1 LPRSS
6 SKICL
11 GFSLLAALAAAALLS
26 GCGPFQEQQLTLG
39 NTNSTTP
46 SSPTTPATVPGSA
59 IVGNVHGG
67 QQAVTGAHIYLFAAN
82 PNGYGSPSIS
92 MLNSSQPGVENDS
105 TGNYILTDA
114 NGNFS
119 ISGDYTCT
127 SGQQVY
133 LLALGGNP
141 GLPPGQTNPALA
153 LMSAFGA
160 CPEGQTNFASTVPFV
175 SINEVTTVAA
185 VYALSGFMTDATHVG
200 SANTPGA
207 LQGIANAFST
217 VKNLVDISSGVAR
230 IQNVAANG
238 DVPQS
243 EINSL
248 ANLLVTCVNSDGAAG
263 CAPLFSNS
271 PGTNGSTPTDTIIA
285 TLNIAHNPAANVS
298 ALFNASLTSP
308 AFGPALAAAPNDWT
322 LALTFFAD
330 KMVAPYFPA
339 IDSIGNV
346 WVPGYISNTLTE
358 FDPTGKILSGASGF
372 TGGGLNLPYSIA
384 IDASDNPWVI
394 NFGPVNASTVSK
406 FSTTGAS
413 LTSSPFACDTACFFP
428 AFDAAQNLWISGS
441 DRTTVLRGDG
451 SVLKTFSTS
460 SYDSGIAINSTG
472 IGWTIAQPR
481 TLFRFTL
488 PATQTPSSETTT
500 AAAGNDLTSIAIDS
514 ADNVW
519 YASNQNNAI
528 GVSDKTGAI
537 VSSASGYI
545 GGGLKGPAQIAIDGS
560 NRVWVANRD
569 GNSLSAFTNTG
580 VAISPATGYQA
591 ASLSNPRGLAIDA
604 SGNVWLTNFTA
615 NSITEFVGIATP
627 SATPISATTHGQR
640 P

>member
-1 LPRSS
+1 LTRSS

-11 GFSLLAALAAAALLS
+11 GFSLLAALLAAALLS
-26 GCGPFQEQQLTLG
+26 GCGPFQEHPLTLG
-39 NTNSTTP
+39 ATSTT
-46 SSPTTPATVPGSA
+46 SSPTTVQGSA

-67 QQAVTGAHIYLFAAN
+67 QQPIIGAHIYLFAAN
-82 PNGYGSPSIS
+82 PAGYGAPSIS
-92 MLNSSQPGVENDS
+92 MLNSSQPGVNSDAI
-105 TGNYILTDA
+105 GNYVLTGAQGD
-114 NGNFS
+114 FS

-141 GLPPGQTNPALA
+141 GLPVGETNPAIA

-160 CPEGQTNFASTVPFV
+160 CPEGQTNFASTVPYV
-175 SINEVTTVAA
+175 SINEVTTIAA
-185 VYALSGFMTDATHVG
+185 VYALAGFMTDATHLG
-200 SANTPGA
+200 YANTPGA
-207 LQGIANAFST
+207 LHGIANAYLT
-217 VKNLVDISSGVAR
+217 VPNLVDISTGVAR
-230 IQNVAANG
+230 IQNVAGNG

-248 ANLLVTCVNSDGAAG
+248 ANLLVTCVNSDGNSG
-263 CAPLFSNS
+263 CAPLFSNT
-271 PGTNGSTPTDTIIA
+271 PGPNGATPTDTIVA
-285 TLNIAHNPAANVS
+285 ALNLAHNPGANVT
-298 ALFNASLTSP
+298 AIYNASLTTP
-308 AFGPALAAAPNDWT
+308 TFAPTLAAAPNDWT
-322 LALTFFAD
+322 LALTFYAD

-339 IDSIGNV
+339 IDSIGNL
-346 WVPGYISNTLTE
+346 WVPGYISNALTE
-358 FDPTGKILSGASGF
+358 FDPTGKILSGTNGF

-394 NFGPVNASTVSK
+394 NFGPINASTVSK

-413 LTSSPFACDTACFFP
+413 LTSSPFPCSTACFFP
-428 AFDAAQNLWISGS
+428 AFDAAQNLWISGTGQ
-441 DRTTVLRGDG
+441 TTVLRGDG
-451 SVLKTFSTS
+451 SVLKTFSTAA
-460 SYDSGIAINSTG
+460 YDSGIAINSAG
-472 IGWTIAQPR
+472 IAWTIGQQR
-481 TLFRFTL
+481 SLSRFSL
-488 PATQTPSSETTT
+488 PATQASSAETTT

-528 GVSDKTGAI
+528 GVSDKTGTL
-537 VSSASGYI
+537 VSPADGYT

-569 GNSLSAFTNTG
+569 GSSLSAFTHTG
-580 VAISPATGYQA
+580 VAISPPTGYQA
-591 ASLSNPRGLAIDA
+591 SSLSNPRGLAIDA
-604 SGNVWLTNFTA
+604 SGNIWLTNFTA
-615 NSITEFVGIATP
+615 NSITEFIGIATP